1 MPEPL
6 LQKQLDGT
14 EPVRMGNEHAEH
26 VPSNLY
32 QVAGEDQWLALTIQ
46 TDQQWVALTTLMQ
59 QSELA
64 LDARYLSAEAR
75 RANRA
80 SVNALVQTWCRT
92 QDAQALLEKLQT
104 QGIAAGR
111 VLNSRDLLRDLHLKQ
126 RQFYETVQHPEPIGD
141 RPIIGR
147 PYKLR
152 FRDAHI
158 KKSGPRFGEDN
169 DSILS
174 EILGKSSSEIS
185 ALKASHVV
193 SDLPTNPGI
202 SGTMDTASMLALKT
216 LIAVDQDYRT

>member
-1 MPEPL
+1 
-6 LQKQLDGT
+6 
-14 EPVRMGNEHAEH
+14 
-26 VPSNLY
+26 
-32 QVAGEDQWLALTIQ
+32 LTVQ
-46 TDQQWVALTTLMQ
+46 TDQQWKALAALMEQ
-59 QSELA
+59 PHLA
-64 LDARYLSAEAR
+64 LDARYQSAEAR
-75 RANRA
+75 RAHREAINDIVEA
-80 SVNALVQTWCRT
+80 WCRT
-92 QDAQALLEKLQT
+92 QNAQALLEKLQT
-104 QGIAAGR
+104 HGIAAGR
-111 VLNSRDLLRDLHLKQ
+111 VLNSRDLLRDPHLKH

-216 LIAVDQDYRT
+216 LVAVDQDYRTQ